1 MLVIWSTLLWYLL
14 RWSCMLWFSHWA
26 SWWYKYRSNT
36 RLFLITCINLSRWD
50 ERWYQCHSDFSF
62 VTFYIRYLHLF
73 QKWFWIIPFLPFQ
86 YNELYCFSPLTAWHT
101 HIGLISYPNILKYDL
116 NFGII
121 FNYFCYVYSFSDYF
135 CHWIH
140 FYNNNIQY
148 IFFKWFSINTIPLK
162 SSFLAYRHTY
172 LNI

>member
-1 MLVIWSTLLWYLL
+1 MVLTIKYSCIFQEGLIERMLVIWSTLLWYLL

-121 FNYFCYVYSFSDYF
+121 
-135 CHWIH
+135 
-140 FYNNNIQY
+140 NIQLFLLC
-148 IFFKWFSINTIPLK
+148 IFILRLLLSLNPL
-162 SSFLAYRHTY
+162 L
-172 LNI
+172 

>member
-1 MLVIWSTLLWYLL
+1 MVLTIKYSCIFLEGLIERMLVIWSTLLWYLL

-121 FNYFCYVYSFSDYF
+121 
-135 CHWIH
+135 
-140 FYNNNIQY
+140 NIQLFLLC
-148 IFFKWFSINTIPLK
+148 IFIFRLLLSLNPL
-162 SSFLAYRHTY
+162 L
-172 LNI
+172 